1 MIDNNPGGSDGKTS
15 ARNAGNLGLVPGLGR
30 SPEEGNRNPLQY
42 SCLKNPIDREAWQG
56 TVHGVAES
64 QTQLK

>member
-42 SCLKNPIDREAWQG
+42 SYLKNPIDRAEGWA
-56 TVHGVAES
+56 TVHWVSKSG
-64 QTQLK
+64 T